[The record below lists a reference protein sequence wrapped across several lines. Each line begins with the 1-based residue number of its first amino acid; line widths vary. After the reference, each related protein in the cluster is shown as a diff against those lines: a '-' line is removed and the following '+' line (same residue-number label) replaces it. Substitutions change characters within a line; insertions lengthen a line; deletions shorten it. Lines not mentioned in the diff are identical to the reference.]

1 LKKTKLFIVVIIAA
15 VLFQLTSCDSNQSE
29 SASSNSEN
37 LIHVTLLYFNDVY
50 EITPV
55 SGGKEGGL
63 ARVATIRKALLKKNP
78 NTITLLGGDFFN
90 PSAMGTAK
98 VNGDALAGKQMVDVL
113 NTLGLEYATFGNH
126 EFDIKENQFNE
137 RMREAKFTW
146 VSSNVFDAKGY
157 AYLGVK
163 KDLILPFTDKA
174 SGKTFKIGIF
184 GVTLTVNKPSYVSY
198 TDPVQTADAEVKS
211 LRNKSDFLIALTH
224 QNLDDDVK
232 LLQKQ
237 ASIDLLLG
245 GHEHDNYQQWRGK
258 SFAPLLKAD
267 SNVRSVYVVE
277 LYFDPKTKKTRIKPN
292 LVHVNDLIAEDPQV
306 NQVVTK
312 WKTLVFDAF
321 RKQGLNPEEVIT
333 KTSEALDGLES
344 SVRFRQTNLS
354 KLIALSMLR
363 PYPEADISLYNSGTI
378 RIDDV
383 LPAGQI
389 TGYDIIRVMPF
400 GGSVELVEMKGMLLQ
415 KVLAQ
420 GDANIGSGAYL
431 QSANTTKSS
440 NGVWLVKGAA
450 IDPNK
455 IYKVA
460 ILDFLMSGR
469 ERNFAYLNA
478 SNPSIK
484 VLNDGI
490 GNDIRQLMIK
500 QLRGNVK

>member
-1 LKKTKLFIVVIIAA
+1 MKKIQSLLALLLVIAI
-15 VLFQLTSCDSNQSE
+15 FPLTSY
-29 SASSNSEN
+29 ANSRED

-78 NTITLLGGDFFN
+78 NTITLMGGDFFN

-98 VNGDALAGKQMVDVL
+98 VNGEALAGKQMVDVL
-113 NTLGLEYATFGNH
+113 NTLGLQYATFGNH
-126 EFDIKENQFNE
+126 EFDIKENQFNQ
-137 RMREAKFTW
+137 RMSEAKFTW
-146 VSSNVFDAKGY
+146 ISSNVFDANGH
-157 AYLGVK
+157 AYPGVK
-163 KDLILPFTDKA
+163 KDLILPFTDKK

-198 TDPVQTADAEVKS
+198 TDPAQTADTEVKS
-211 LRNKSDFLIALTH
+211 LKGKSDFLIALTH
-224 QNLDDDVK
+224 QSLDDDVT

-245 GHEHDNYQQWRGK
+245 GHEHVNYQQWRGNNL
-258 SFAPLLKAD
+258 APLLKAD
-267 SNVRSVYVVE
+267 GNARSVYVVE
-277 LYFDPKTKKTRIKPN
+277 LYFNPKTGKTKIQPN
-292 LVHVNDLIAEDPQV
+292 FVLVNDLIAEDPQV
-306 NQVVTK
+306 NKVVTK

-321 RKQGLNPEEVIT
+321 RKQGLNPDEVIT
-333 KTSEALDGLES
+333 NANEALDGLES
-344 SVRFRQTNLS
+344 SVRFRQTNLT
-354 KLIALSMLR
+354 KLTAVSMLQ

-378 RIDDV
+378 RIDDI
-383 LPAGQI
+383 LPAGPI

-400 GGSVELVEMKGMLLQ
+400 GGLVELVEMKGRLLQ

-420 GDANIGSGAYL
+420 GDANIGSGGYL
-431 QSANTTKSS
+431 QSANTAKLA
-440 NGVWLVKGAA
+440 NGGWLVKGAD

-469 ERNFAYLNA
+469 ESNLAYLNA
-478 SNPSIK
+478 SNPDIK
-484 VLNDGI
+484 VLNNGT
-490 GNDIRQLMIK
+490 GSDIRQLVIN
-500 QLRGNVK
+500 QLRRGAK